1 MSSSIGLT
9 PRYALTIGA
18 SFLFW
23 IVPINVKAPKFVTF
37 LGFLASGCGYLYAF
51 SLATPMS
58 DQRWYTSNKRIQE
71 REVLMHDLALEEMS
85 LKQAIEAQYLGQAEM
100 EPAAIVAAAQQ
111 HLQGQPQLRQL
122 PSEATLPP
130 YLQLIIQLAQAN
142 GGVITVRE
150 VMRAPGVANQFSSDQ
165 VKSFFQELAERGKGT
180 LKSERNSIKFQL
192 S

>member
-58 DQRWYTSNKRIQE
+58 DQRWYAGNKKLQE
-71 REVLMHDLALEEMS
+71 REILLHDLAVEEMS
-85 LKQAIEAQYLGQAEM
+85 LKQAIEAQYLGQAEI
-100 EPAAIVAAAQQ
+100 EPAAIAPHQTRELEPVHAPKMLPSAQIPDHLKFIVELAQQ
-111 HLQGQPQLRQL
+111 SEGKVTVRQVQRAFRQL
-122 PSEATLPP
+122 SADQIKALFEE
-130 YLQLIIQLAQAN
+130 LAK
-142 GGVITVRE
+142 R
-150 VMRAPGVANQFSSDQ
+150 QFGT
-165 VKSFFQELAERGKGT
+165 VKSDKNSVVFELSR
-180 LKSERNSIKFQL
+180 
-192 S
+192 